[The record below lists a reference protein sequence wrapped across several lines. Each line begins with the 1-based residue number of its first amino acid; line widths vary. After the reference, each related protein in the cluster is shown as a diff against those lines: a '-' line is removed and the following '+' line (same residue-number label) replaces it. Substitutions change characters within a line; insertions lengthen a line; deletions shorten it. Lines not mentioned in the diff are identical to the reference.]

1 VSNVATLLLARV
13 LLVLGLALL
22 SPSLAGMVGPAQA
35 VTADE
40 QLSDPALEA
49 RARDLMR
56 EVRCVVCQAQSIGES
71 DAGIA
76 VDLRHLIRTQI
87 AAGASDGEIRQFLV
101 DRYGDFILFKPPFKA
116 ETLVLWIGPFVVLLT
131 GFGLLV
137 WFFRRRRTIAA
148 PAALDPEETRRVARA
163 LDDTGIADLER
174 GNSA

>member
-1 VSNVATLLLARV
+1 MLLLA
-13 LLVLGLALL
+13 LVSA
-22 SPSLAGMVGPAQA
+22 SLPGMIAPAQA
-35 VTADE
+35 VSADE
-40 QLSDPALEA
+40 QLSDPALEV
-49 RARDLMR
+49 RARNLMR

-76 VDLRHLIRTQI
+76 VDLRHLIRAQV
-87 AAGASDGEIRQFLV
+87 AAGASDDQIRQFLV

-116 ETLVLWIGPFVVLLT
+116 ETAVLWIGPFVVLLT

-163 LDDTGIADLER
+163 LDDSGIADLER
-174 GNSA
+174 GSST